1 MHSKIKQSIAV
12 DMKTICVY
20 CGSSPGNHPAYAQGA
35 RALARA
41 LVANQLGLVYGG
53 SNVGLMGVV
62 ADEVIAQGGTAV
74 GVIPHALVN
83 KEVAHPALTQL
94 HVVSNMH
101 ERKAMMAELAD
112 GFVALPG
119 GLGTLE
125 ELFEMLT
132 WGQLSF
138 HTKPVGLLNV
148 NGFYDGLLAFLDHA
162 HAEAFIRPQHRAML
176 LAHSDPDLLIGDFKN
191 YIAPAVTKWVDKP
204 GATSNG

>member
-1 MHSKIKQSIAV
+1 
-12 DMKTICVY
+12 MKTICVY
-20 CGSSPGNHPAYAQGA
+20 CGSSPGNNAAYAEGA
-35 RALARA
+35 RALART
-41 LVANQLGLVYGG
+41 LVENQLGLVYGG
-53 SNVGLMGVV
+53 SNVGLMGVL
-62 ADEVIAQGGTAV
+62 ADEVIAHGGTAV

-94 HVVSNMH
+94 HVVANMH
-101 ERKAMMAELAD
+101 ERKAMMAQLAD

-148 NGFYDGLLAFLDHA
+148 NGYYDGLLGFLDHA
-162 HAEAFIRPQHRAML
+162 HAEAFIRPQPRAML
-176 LAHSDPDLLIGDFKN
+176 LAHSEPGTLIDALKA
-191 YIAPAVTKWVDKP
+191 YVAPAVTKWVDKP
-204 GATSNG
+204 GVSSHG